1 MEEMCHP
8 KNGFEE
14 EEKAAEGLSMKNGH
28 QSKM

>member
-14 EEKAAEGLSMKNGH
+14 EKAGLATAKVKCESPAFC
-28 QSKM
+28 